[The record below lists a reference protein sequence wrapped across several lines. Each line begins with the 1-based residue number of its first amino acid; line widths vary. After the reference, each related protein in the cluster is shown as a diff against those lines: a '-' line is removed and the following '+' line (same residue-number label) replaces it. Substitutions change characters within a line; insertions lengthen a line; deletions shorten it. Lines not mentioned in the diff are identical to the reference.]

1 MRRGT
6 FVVLTLLAAGCAQGS
21 NDEGADLGAPTVALS
36 IPRTVPG
43 ATASAA
49 DRARATEGRDFGV
62 TTPLVHVGCKKNAFC
77 DDFEDAVPGSRW
89 TSTVASDGVVDF
101 VSPSSAFGSH
111 ALRATTTAAG
121 AGAYLTLAGP
131 SFGTQWVGSLAFS
144 FRVDRAPSSALGGPE
159 IAVIGANGMTTH
171 IGFSVRP
178 DGIALHQRFDTC
190 AGSACTTR
198 SDLVTD
204 VKPGEWR
211 RLTLAIETTGSS
223 APPYGRIEVTVDGSE
238 VMLLPLAVTPFDGK
252 AEVRAGITLADS
264 AAATARVDDV
274 VFFAHK

>member
-1 MRRGT
+1 
-6 FVVLTLLAAGCAQGS
+6 LLAAGCAQGS
-21 NDEGADLGAPTVALS
+21 IDEGTDLGSPPVVALSSPGHIPGADLADS
-36 IPRTVPG
+36 
-43 ATASAA
+43 
-49 DRARATEGRDFGV
+49 DRARATAGRDFGA

-77 DDFEDAVPGSRW
+77 EDFEGADPASRW
-89 TSTVASDGVVDF
+89 TSTVATDGVVDF
-101 VSPSSAFGSH
+101 VGPSSAVGTR
-111 ALRATTTAAG
+111 ALRTTTTAAG

-144 FRVDRAPSSALGGPE
+144 FRVERAPSTALGGPE
-159 IAVIGANGMTTH
+159 IAVIDANGLTTR

-178 DGIALHQRFDTC
+178 DGIALHQHFDTC
-190 AGSACTTR
+190 TGAACTTR

-211 RLTLAIETTGSS
+211 RLTLAVETTGSS
-223 APPYGRIEVTVDGSE
+223 APPYGRIEITVDGSE
-238 VMLLPLAVTPFDGK
+238 VMLLPLSVTPFDGK
-252 AEVRAGITLADS
+252 AEVRAGITAADT